1 MEVFMNYSSDYIN
14 KIIDEEIIFS
24 NNLANKY
31 HYPDNITHLL
41 YIIVP
46 AFILKYGNSYR
57 SIVEKCF
64 ATVPIIISDK
74 QDKIYQAYYF
84 SRPVRYNNDII
95 IEKGIVLKN
104 YKDIGLMQLI
114 DNLVHEFNHAI
125 NSMQN
130 EMLIDSHVKLRTGL
144 VYNYFNINDLSFIKQ
159 GPEVTIEE
167 VINTRQTELIIDIIH
182 SFSNYDIKN
191 TTVLST
197 LYSINHSINNNY
209 HSNSYFLESYV
220 CQRLLNN
227 KTFISTLEN
236 LRFVGQIDDINTFF
250 NSITGDDNSFLMLA
264 NYLNKSLKLQKDYA
278 KAKWFKKNILRKI
291 KDNNQLCLKI
301 IDKFDNNTIYK

>member
-1 MEVFMNYSSDYIN
+1 MNYNSDYIN
-14 KIIDEEIIFS
+14 KIIDDEVLFS
-24 NNLANKY
+24 NNIANKF
-31 HYPDNITHLL
+31 HYPENITHLL
-41 YIIVP
+41 YIIIP

-74 QDKIYQAYYF
+74 QDKIYQAYYY
-84 SRPVRYNNDII
+84 SKPIKYNNDFI

-104 YKDIGLMQLI
+104 YKDIDLMQLL

-125 NSMQN
+125 NSIQN
-130 EMLIDSHVKLRTGL
+130 EMLIDSDIKIRTGL
-144 VYNYFNINDLSFIKQ
+144 VYNYFNTSDLSFIKQ
-159 GPEVTIEE
+159 GPEVIIEE

-182 SFSNYDIKN
+182 SFSNSDIKN
-191 TTVLST
+191 TSVLNT

-209 HSNSYFLESYV
+209 RSNSYFLESYV
-220 CQRLLNN
+220 CKRLLNN

-236 LRFVGQIDDINTFF
+236 LRFVGQVNDVSIFF
-250 NSITGDDNSFLMLA
+250 DSITGDSGSFLMLA
-264 NYLNKSLKLQKDYA
+264 NYLSQSLKLQKDYI
-278 KAKWFKKNILRKI
+278 KTKWFKKRILRKL
-291 KDNNQLCLKI
+291 KNNNELCLKI

>member
-1 MEVFMNYSSDYIN
+1 MNYNSDYIN
-14 KIIDEEIIFS
+14 KIIDDEVIFS
-24 NNLANKY
+24 NNIASKF

-41 YIIVP
+41 YIIIP

-74 QDKIYQAYYF
+74 QDKIYQAYYY
-84 SRPVRYNNDII
+84 SKPIKYNNDFI

-104 YKDIGLMQLI
+104 YKDIDLMQLL

-125 NSMQN
+125 NSIQN
-130 EMLIDSHVKLRTGL
+130 EMLIDSDIKIRTGL
-144 VYNYFNINDLSFIKQ
+144 VYNYFNISDLSFIKQ
-159 GPEVTIEE
+159 GPEVIIEE

-182 SFSNYDIKN
+182 SFSNSDIKN
-191 TTVLST
+191 TTVLNT

-209 HSNSYFLESYV
+209 RSNSYFLESYV
-220 CQRLLNN
+220 CKRLLNN

-236 LRFVGQIDDINTFF
+236 LRFVGQVNDVSIFF
-250 NSITGDDNSFLMLA
+250 DSITGDSGSFLMLA
-264 NYLNKSLKLQKDYA
+264 SYLSQSLKLQKDYI
-278 KAKWFKKNILRKI
+278 KNKWFKKRILRKL
-291 KDNNQLCLKI
+291 KNNNELCLKI

>member
-1 MEVFMNYSSDYIN
+1 MNYNSDYIN
-14 KIIDEEIIFS
+14 KIIDDEVLFS
-24 NNLANKY
+24 NNIANKF

-41 YIIVP
+41 YIIIP

-74 QDKIYQAYYF
+74 QDKIYQAYYY
-84 SRPVRYNNDII
+84 SKPIKYNNDFI

-104 YKDIGLMQLI
+104 YKDIDLMQLL

-125 NSMQN
+125 NSIQN
-130 EMLIDSHVKLRTGL
+130 EMLIDSDIKIRTGL
-144 VYNYFNINDLSFIKQ
+144 VYNYFNISDLSFIKQ
-159 GPEVTIEE
+159 GPEVIIEE

-182 SFSNYDIKN
+182 SFSNSDIKN
-191 TTVLST
+191 TTVLNT

-209 HSNSYFLESYV
+209 RSNSYFLESYV
-220 CQRLLNN
+220 CKRLLNN

-236 LRFVGQIDDINTFF
+236 LRFVGQVNDVSIFF
-250 NSITGDDNSFLMLA
+250 DSITGDSGSFLMLA
-264 NYLNKSLKLQKDYA
+264 SYLSQSLKLQKDYI
-278 KAKWFKKNILRKI
+278 KTKWFKKRILRKL
-291 KDNNQLCLKI
+291 KNNNELCLKI

>member
-1 MEVFMNYSSDYIN
+1 MNYNSDYIN
-14 KIIDEEIIFS
+14 KIIDDEVLFS
-24 NNLANKY
+24 NNIANKF

-41 YIIVP
+41 YIIIP

-74 QDKIYQAYYF
+74 QDKIYQAYYY
-84 SRPVRYNNDII
+84 SKPIKYNNDFI

-104 YKDIGLMQLI
+104 YKDIDLMQLL

-125 NSMQN
+125 NSIQN
-130 EMLIDSHVKLRTGL
+130 EMLIDSDIKIRTGL
-144 VYNYFNINDLSFIKQ
+144 VYNYFNTSDLSFIKQ
-159 GPEVTIEE
+159 GPEVIIEE

-182 SFSNYDIKN
+182 SFSNSDIKN
-191 TTVLST
+191 PTVLNT

-209 HSNSYFLESYV
+209 RSNSYFLESYV
-220 CQRLLNN
+220 CKRLLNN

-236 LRFVGQIDDINTFF
+236 LRFVGQVNDVSIFF
-250 NSITGDDNSFLMLA
+250 DSITGDSGSFLMLA
-264 NYLNKSLKLQKDYA
+264 SYLSQSLKLQKDYI
-278 KAKWFKKNILRKI
+278 KTKWFKKRILRKL
-291 KDNNQLCLKI
+291 KNNNELCLKI
-301 IDKFDNNTIYK
+301 IDKFDNNTVYK

>member
-1 MEVFMNYSSDYIN
+1 MNYNSDYIN
-14 KIIDEEIIFS
+14 KIIDDEVLFS
-24 NNLANKY
+24 NNIANKF

-41 YIIVP
+41 YIIIP

-74 QDKIYQAYYF
+74 QDKIYQAYYY
-84 SRPVRYNNDII
+84 SKPIKYNNDFI

-104 YKDIGLMQLI
+104 YKDIDLMQLL

-125 NSMQN
+125 NSIQN
-130 EMLIDSHVKLRTGL
+130 EMLIDSDIKIRTGL
-144 VYNYFNINDLSFIKQ
+144 VYNYFNTSDLSFIKQ
-159 GPEVTIEE
+159 GPEVIIEE

-182 SFSNYDIKN
+182 SFSNSDIKN
-191 TTVLST
+191 PTVLNT

-209 HSNSYFLESYV
+209 RSNSYFLESYV
-220 CQRLLNN
+220 CKRLLNN

-236 LRFVGQIDDINTFF
+236 LRFVGQVNDVSIFF
-250 NSITGDDNSFLMLA
+250 DSITGDSGSFLMLA
-264 NYLNKSLKLQKDYA
+264 NYLSQSLKLQKDYI
-278 KAKWFKKNILRKI
+278 KTKWFKKRILRKL
-291 KDNNQLCLKI
+291 KNNNELCLKI

>member
-1 MEVFMNYSSDYIN
+1 MNYNSDYIN
-14 KIIDEEIIFS
+14 KIIDDEVLFS
-24 NNLANKY
+24 NNIANKF

-41 YIIVP
+41 YIIIP

-74 QDKIYQAYYF
+74 QDKIYQAYYY
-84 SRPVRYNNDII
+84 SKPIKYNNDFI

-104 YKDIGLMQLI
+104 YKDIDLMQLL

-125 NSMQN
+125 NSIQN
-130 EMLIDSHVKLRTGL
+130 EMLIDSDIKIRTGL
-144 VYNYFNINDLSFIKQ
+144 VYNYFNIGDLSFIKQ
-159 GPEVTIEE
+159 GPEVIIEE
-167 VINTRQTELIIDIIH
+167 VINTRQTELIINIIH
-182 SFSNYDIKN
+182 SFSNFDIKN
-191 TTVLST
+191 TTVLNT

-209 HSNSYFLESYV
+209 RSNSYFLESYV
-220 CQRLLNN
+220 CKRLLNN

-236 LRFVGQIDDINTFF
+236 LRFVGQVNDVSIFF
-250 NSITGDDNSFLMLA
+250 DSITGDSGSFLMLA
-264 NYLNKSLKLQKDYA
+264 SYLSQSLKLQKDYI
-278 KAKWFKKNILRKI
+278 KTKWFKKRILRKL
-291 KDNNQLCLKI
+291 KNNNELCLKI

>member
-1 MEVFMNYSSDYIN
+1 MNYNSDYIN
-14 KIIDEEIIFS
+14 KIIDDEVIFS
-24 NNLANKY
+24 NNIASKF

-41 YIIVP
+41 YIIIP
-46 AFILKYGNSYR
+46 AFILKYGNYYR

-74 QDKIYQAYYF
+74 QDKIYQAYYY
-84 SRPVRYNNDII
+84 SKPIKYNNDFI

-104 YKDIGLMQLI
+104 YKDIDLMQLL

-125 NSMQN
+125 NSIQN
-130 EMLIDSHVKLRTGL
+130 EMLIDSDIKIRTGL
-144 VYNYFNINDLSFIKQ
+144 VYNYFNISDLSFIKQ
-159 GPEVTIEE
+159 GPEVIIEE

-182 SFSNYDIKN
+182 SFSNSDIKN
-191 TTVLST
+191 TTVLNT

-209 HSNSYFLESYV
+209 RSNSYFLESYV
-220 CQRLLNN
+220 CKRLLNN

-236 LRFVGQIDDINTFF
+236 LRFVGQVSDVSIFF
-250 NSITGDDNSFLMLA
+250 DSITGDSGSFLMLA
-264 NYLNKSLKLQKDYA
+264 NYLSQSLKLQKDYI
-278 KAKWFKKNILRKI
+278 KTKWFKKRILRKL
-291 KDNNQLCLKI
+291 KNNNELCLKI